1 MQKEIKHYLDQF
13 ERFHNGSA
21 RQAVHEL
28 RKKALKA
35 FEEQGFPS
43 TRQEEWRF
51 TNIKPIAQ
59 TPFDIRAGKVELEAG
74 ELEPFLFPGWDK
86 PLIVLVNGRF
96 DWDHSR
102 NWQNIPGV
110 EIMPL
115 KQVLDEDKT
124 LFNAYI
130 NKVVQD
136 HETAFS
142 RLNLAF
148 MHDGVCLHINN
159 NVQVK
164 DEIHILHLFKSAE
177 QPLAAYPRNLIIAGN
192 NSDVRIIE
200 TFHTLGTG
208 ITFTGMVSEVV
219 LGENARIGH
228 YRIQNESGEAFH
240 VSNTAIMQ
248 KDNSNYKSVTFTFNG
263 KLVRNNISTTLNGSG
278 IESTL
283 NGLYL
288 AGEEQ
293 LIDNHTFIDHARP
306 HCDSHELYR
315 GILKGR
321 ARAVFSGKILVR
333 PDAQK
338 TDAKQSNNCLLLSD
352 NAQIDTK
359 PQLEIYA
366 DDVKCTHGATVGQ
379 LDDEAIFYLRA
390 RGLPKKKAVGVLTYA
405 FAEEIISGIEVPEI
419 RDVIHQLLAQNLGHE
434 IDFTEQ

>member
-1 MQKEIKHYLDQF
+1 MQKEVKHYLDQF

-21 RQAVHEL
+21 KQAVHGL

-35 FEEQGFPS
+35 FEEEGFPS

-51 TNIKPIAQ
+51 TNVKPITQ
-59 TPFDIRAGKVELEAG
+59 TPFTAQAEKVEIDKA
-74 ELEPFLFPGWDK
+74 ELEPFLFPDWKK

-96 DWDHSR
+96 DATHSR

-110 EIMPL
+110 EIIPL

-130 NKVVQD
+130 NKVIQA

-142 RLNLAF
+142 RLNCAF

-159 NVQVK
+159 NVRVQ
-164 DEIHILHLFKSAE
+164 DEIHIVHLIKGGDA
-177 QPLAAYPRNLIIAGN
+177 PLAAYPRNLIVAGN
-192 NSDVRIIE
+192 NSEVRIIE
-200 TFHTLGTG
+200 TFHSLGAG
-208 ITFTGMVSEVV
+208 ITFTDMVSEVV

-228 YRIQNESGEAFH
+228 YRIQNESGEAYH
-240 VSNTAIMQ
+240 VSNTAITQ
-248 KDNSNYKSVTFTFNG
+248 KSNSNYKSVTFTFDG
-263 KLVRNNISTTLNGSG
+263 RLVRNNISTTLNGSG
-278 IESTL
+278 IETTL
-283 NGLYL
+283 NGLYM
-288 AGEEQ
+288 ASEEQ
-293 LIDNHTFIDHARP
+293 LVDNHTFIDHARP

-315 GILKGR
+315 GILKEK

-352 NAQIDTK
+352 NARIDTK

-379 LDDEAIFYLRA
+379 LDDEATFYLRA
-390 RGLPKKKAVGVLTYA
+390 RGIPKSKAIGVLTYA
-405 FAEEIISGIEVPEI
+405 FAEEIISTIELPEI
-419 RDVIHQLLAQNLGHE
+419 RDAIHNLLAEHLGHE